1 MRILSFAF
9 ACLLATA
16 MVSAADNTERGFGG
30 LKLRGTN
37 PAITSARISDFAS
50 HPDHEHECFVA
61 TASGN
66 LWETENS
73 GVSWTPDRQAN

>member
-16 MVSAADNTERGFGG
+16 ATADDTERGSQG